1 MLYNFTDKERTDKVK
16 FIFVLMGI
24 KIRSV
29 SKEDYLQPIG
39 ALSGVTRLERTEE
52 VYEGEGFGEEM
63 LVICNLTDA
72 QMDQMLAYFRKEG
85 IRIAHL
91 FLDDALKAA
100 LTPTNMSW
108 SSIELHD
115 ELVREHEAVQR
126 QIQERREQKAQ
137 KEQKKEQ

>member
-1 MLYNFTDKERTDKVK
+1 MDVK
-16 FIFVLMGI
+16 MQSIDAIGLCV
-24 KIRSV
+24 RS
-29 SKEDYLQPIG
+29 SN
-39 ALSGVTRLERTEE
+39 ALHRAGVHTVGDMLERTEE

-85 IRIAHL
+85 IRIA
-91 FLDDALKAA
+91 LKAA

-126 QIQERREQKAQ
+126 QIRERREQKAQ